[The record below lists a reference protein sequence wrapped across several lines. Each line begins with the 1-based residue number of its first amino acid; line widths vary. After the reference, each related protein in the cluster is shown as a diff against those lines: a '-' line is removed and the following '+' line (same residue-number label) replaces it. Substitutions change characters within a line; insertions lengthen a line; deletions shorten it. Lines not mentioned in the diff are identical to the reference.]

1 MRTTAKKNIRQ
12 TSPAE
17 ILSSLTKSLAFQV
30 QMIMWEDRK
39 SQKGRHPGAVGR
51 YGCRIK
57 EIRSA
62 DMMRRSGY
70 GS

>member
-39 SQKGRHPGAVGR
+39 SRRAGTRVL
-51 YGCRIK
+51 
-57 EIRSA
+57 SA
-62 DMMRRSGY
+62 GTDAGLKKSGPLI
-70 GS
+70 

>member
-12 TSPAE
+12 TSQAE

-39 SQKGRHPGAVGR
+39 SRRAGRAEGQAPRVL
-51 YGCRIK
+51 
-57 EIRSA
+57 SA
-62 DMMRRSGY
+62 GTDAGLKKSG
-70 GS
+70 SLI